1 MKPNKKITPVHTLR
15 LYWAAVKKYPTSLV
29 KVYGL
34 LPIAQV
40 AESVISPLLIAG
52 ILTKL
57 AQGNISELR
66 FSKVAPTIVAIIFLE
81 FFAHFLSNY
90 AIRIFWRFEEDVMR
104 DLSMSSFKH
113 LSTMSYR
120 FFSDRFSGSLVNQV
134 NKFTGA
140 FERLTDVMTWNVY
153 RLIIM
158 IVAACIVLAP
168 KAPIVVVAIL
178 LLTSIYVPT
187 VWFFRKRLTPLN
199 KKWSEAETKKTGL
212 LADGISN
219 ILAIKAFSNESKE
232 FALYKKKSD
241 IVYGHSMATMKM
253 NMNQELITGSIQV
266 VLYISVIGFSIW
278 LATTGKIA
286 VGIIYLCLDYIRT
299 ILNRLWDLNGTFRAI
314 TRVFGDAHDMTEILL
329 IEPEVANDPH
339 AQKLH
344 VSKGVLEF
352 KNVTFS
358 YPEAKEPL
366 FKNFNMKI
374 DHGQSVGLVGHSGS
388 GKTSITKLILRFMDI
403 GNGSI
408 EIDGQDIAR
417 VKQQDLRHAIS
428 YVPQEPLLFHRS
440 IAENISYGKEDA
452 TQKEIEA
459 AAKKAHA
466 HDFITQLPDGYQTLV
481 GERGVKLSGGQ
492 KQRIAI
498 ARTFLKDSPIIVL
511 DEATSA
517 LDSESEVLIQDAL
530 LKLMK
535 GKTAIVIAHRL
546 STIQRMDSVI
556 VLSDGRIEEQ
566 GTHSELL
573 KKAGTYADLW
583 KHQSGGFISE

>member
-1 MKPNKKITPVHTLR
+1 MKPNKITPIHTLR
-15 LYWAAVKKYPTSLV
+15 LYWAAVKKYPSALV

-34 LPIAQV
+34 LPIAQI
-40 AESVISPLLIAG
+40 AESILSPLLIAG

-57 AQGNISELR
+57 AQGNIAELS
-66 FSKVAPTIVAIIFLE
+66 FDKVAPTILAIIGLE
-81 FFAHFLSNY
+81 FFSLMLGNY

-104 DLSMSSFKH
+104 DLSMNSFKH
-113 LSTMSYR
+113 LSNMSYR
-120 FFSDRFSGSLVNQV
+120 FFSDRFSGSLVSQV

-140 FERLTDVMTWNVY
+140 FERFTDVMTWNVY
-153 RLIIM
+153 RLIVM
-158 IVAACIVLAP
+158 IIATCVVLAP

-212 LADGISN
+212 LADTISN

-232 FALYKKKSD
+232 IALYKKKSD
-241 IVYGHSMATMKM
+241 LVYGHSVTTMKM
-253 NMNQELITGSIQV
+253 TMNQELITGSIQV
-266 VLYISVIGFSIW
+266 ALYISVIGFSIW
-278 LATTGKIA
+278 LATTGRIA
-286 VGIIYLCLDYIRT
+286 VGVIYLCLDYIRT

-314 TRVFGDAHDMTEILL
+314 TRVFGDAHDMTEILM
-329 IEPEVANDPH
+329 ITPEVADAPK
-339 AQKLH
+339 AKKLH
-344 VSKGVLEF
+344 AKKGVLTF
-352 KNVTFS
+352 NDVTFS

-366 FKNFNMKI
+366 FQNFNMAI
-374 DHGQSVGLVGHSGS
+374 QQGQSVGLVGHSGS

-403 GNGSI
+403 QSGSI
-408 EIDGQDIAR
+408 EIDGQNITHVAQEDVR
-417 VKQQDLRHAIS
+417 NAIS

-440 IAENISYGKEDA
+440 IAENISYGKENA

-466 HDFITQLPDGYQTLV
+466 HEFIIELPEGYQTLV

-498 ARTFLKDSPIIVL
+498 ARTFLKDAPIIVL

-530 LKLMK
+530 MKLMK

-556 VLSDGRIEEQ
+556 VLAEGKINEQ
-566 GTHSELL
+566 GTHDELL

-583 KHQSGGFISE
+583 KHQSGGFIKE

>member
-1 MKPNKKITPVHTLR
+1 MKPENITPIHTLR
-15 LYWAAVKKYPTSLV
+15 LYWTAVKKYPKPLI

-34 LPIAQV
+34 LPISQI
-40 AESVISPLLIAG
+40 AESIISPLLIAG

-57 AQGNISELR
+57 AQGNIAELS
-66 FSKVAPTIVAIIFLE
+66 FKKVAPTILAIVGLE
-81 FFAHFLSNY
+81 FFAFILANY
-90 AIRIFWRFEEDVMR
+90 AIRIFWRFEENVMR
-104 DLSMSSFKH
+104 DLSVKSFKH
-113 LSTMSYR
+113 LSNMSYR
-120 FFSDRFSGSLVNQV
+120 FFSDRFSGSLVSQV
-134 NKFTGA
+134 NKFTGG
-140 FERLTDVMTWNVY
+140 FERFTDVMTWNVY

-158 IVAACIVLAP
+158 IIAACVVLAP

-199 KKWSEAETKKTGL
+199 KKWSEAETNKNGL

-232 FALYKKKSD
+232 IALYKKKSD
-241 IVYGHSMATMKM
+241 KVFERSIDTMQM
-253 NMNQELITGSIQV
+253 NMNQELITGTIQV
-266 VLYISVIGFSIW
+266 ALYISVIGFSIW

-314 TRVFGDAHDMTEILL
+314 TRVFGDAHDMTEILM
-329 IEPEVANDPH
+329 IKAEVADDSE
-339 AQKLH
+339 AKKLL
-344 VSKGVLEF
+344 VPKGVLKF
-352 KNVTFS
+352 KDVTFS
-358 YPEAKEPL
+358 YPEAKDSL
-366 FKNFNMKI
+366 FENFNMEIKE
-374 DHGQSVGLVGHSGS
+374 GQSVGLVGRSGS

-403 GNGSI
+403 QSGSI
-408 EIDGQDIAR
+408 EIDGQNIAQ
-417 VKQQDLRHAIS
+417 VSQQDVRNAIS

-452 TQKEIEA
+452 SQKEIEA

-466 HDFITQLPDGYQTLV
+466 HDFIVNLPDGYKTLV

-498 ARTFLKDSPIIVL
+498 ARTFLKDAPIIVL

-517 LDSESEVLIQDAL
+517 LDSESEMLIQDAL
-530 LKLMK
+530 MKLMK

-546 STIQRMDSVI
+546 STIQRLDSVI
-556 VLSDGRIEEQ
+556 VLTEGKIVEQ
-566 GTHSELL
+566 GSHNELL
-573 KKAGTYADLW
+573 KGNGTYADLW
-583 KHQSGGFISE
+583 KHQSGGFIED

>member
-1 MKPNKKITPVHTLR
+1 MKPENITPIHTLR
-15 LYWAAVKKYPTSLV
+15 LYWAAVKKYPKPLI

-34 LPIAQV
+34 LPISQI
-40 AESVISPLLIAG
+40 AESIISPLLIAG

-57 AQGNISELR
+57 AQGNIAELS
-66 FSKVAPTIVAIIFLE
+66 FKKVAPTILAIVGLE
-81 FFAHFLSNY
+81 FFAFILANY

-104 DLSMSSFKH
+104 DLSVKSFKH
-113 LSTMSYR
+113 LSNMSYR
-120 FFSDRFSGSLVNQV
+120 FFSDRFSGSLVSQV
-134 NKFTGA
+134 NKFTGG
-140 FERLTDVMTWNVY
+140 FERFTDVMTWNVY

-158 IVAACIVLAP
+158 IIAACVILAP

-199 KKWSEAETKKTGL
+199 KKWSEAETKKNGL

-232 FALYKKKSD
+232 IALYKKKSD
-241 IVYGHSMATMKM
+241 MVFERSIDTMQM
-253 NMNQELITGSIQV
+253 NMNQELITGAIQV
-266 VLYISVIGFSIW
+266 ALYISVIGFSIW

-314 TRVFGDAHDMTEILL
+314 TRVFGDAHDMTEILM
-329 IEPEVANDPH
+329 IKAEVADDSE
-339 AQKLH
+339 AKKLL
-344 VSKGVLEF
+344 VPKGVLKF
-352 KNVTFS
+352 KDVTFS
-358 YPEAKEPL
+358 YPEAKDSL
-366 FKNFNMKI
+366 FENFNMEI
-374 DHGQSVGLVGHSGS
+374 IEGQSVGLVGRSGS

-403 GNGSI
+403 QSGSI
-408 EIDGQDIAR
+408 EIDGQNIAQ
-417 VKQQDLRHAIS
+417 VSQQDVRNAIS

-452 TQKEIEA
+452 SQKEIEA

-466 HDFITQLPDGYQTLV
+466 HDFIVNLPDGYKTLV

-498 ARTFLKDSPIIVL
+498 ARTFLKDAPIIVL

-517 LDSESEVLIQDAL
+517 LDSESEMLIQDAL
-530 LKLMK
+530 MKLMK

-546 STIQRMDSVI
+546 STIQRLDSVI
-556 VLSDGRIEEQ
+556 VLTEGKIVEQ
-566 GTHSELL
+566 GSHNELL
-573 KKAGTYADLW
+573 KGNGTYADLW
-583 KHQSGGFISE
+583 KHQSGGFIED